1 MTCRTSPPSRAP
13 RTSRKSRLLA
23 AALLLSLTPAVVLP
37 PRAAFAQGSDD
48 AATKMAR
55 QRFQEGVA
63 SYDKHDYE
71 LARAS
76 FLQAYALRKHP
87 AVLLNLAQSSLK
99 SGHALEAARY
109 FQQFLREYSAATAAQ
124 RSDAESGL
132 AEARTHI
139 GRIDVSSAPS
149 GAEILIDGESI
160 GIAPFE
166 HPIDVEPGSHTVK
179 AHGQNDETVTV
190 ISSAGSV
197 ITARF
202 AAPAPTT
209 AAAPVPAPTP
219 PAEEPA
225 PAEPPPAAP
234 NEAAPAPAP
243 PTPASQGTG
252 ILSPPSNIAPVIVGG
267 VVTLVG
273 VGTAIVFGIEKSSA
287 QNSANSEAA
296 LIVAN
301 GGVQGSATKPGT
313 CYQPQGNYV
322 SPCGILNS
330 DNNNVNTDALIG
342 NIALGVGIAGA
353 AFTVLY
359 WAFAW
364 KGDAGGGANA
374 TSAATTSSVHPVIEP
389 MIGKGTGGLSLGAS
403 F

>member
-1 MTCRTSPPSRAP
+1 MTSTSRPP
-13 RTSRKSRLLA
+13 RTSRNSRLLA

-37 PRAAFAQGSDD
+37 PRAAFAQASDD

-63 SYDKHDYE
+63 YYDKHDYE
-71 LARAS
+71 LARAA

-99 SGHALEAARY
+99 SGHALEAAKY
-109 FQQFLREYSAATAAQ
+109 FQQFLREFSAATAAQ
-124 RSDAESGL
+124 RSDAEAGL
-132 AEARTHI
+132 ADARTHI

-160 GIAPFE
+160 GVAPFD

-179 AHGQNDETVTV
+179 AHGHSDETVTV
-190 ISSAGSV
+190 ICSAGSV
-197 ITARF
+197 VTARF
-202 AAPAPTT
+202 AAPAPPP

-225 PAEPPPAAP
+225 PAPAEPPPAAP
-234 NEAAPAPAP
+234 TEAAPPPAP
-243 PTPASQGTG
+243 PPASHGSS
-252 ILSPPSNIAPVIVGG
+252 IFSPPSNIAPVIVGG
-267 VVTLVG
+267 IVTLAG

-296 LIVAN
+296 LILAN
-301 GGVQGSATKPGT
+301 GGVQGSANKAGT
-313 CYQPQGNYV
+313 CFKPQGNYV
-322 SPCGILNS
+322 NPCALLNS
-330 DNNNVNTDALIG
+330 DNGNVNTDALIG

-353 AFTVLY
+353 AFTALY

-364 KGDAGGGANA
+364 KGDATTTA
-374 TSAATTSSVHPVIEP
+374 SAQPIITPLV
-389 MIGKGTGGLSLGAS
+389 GKGTGGLSLGAS